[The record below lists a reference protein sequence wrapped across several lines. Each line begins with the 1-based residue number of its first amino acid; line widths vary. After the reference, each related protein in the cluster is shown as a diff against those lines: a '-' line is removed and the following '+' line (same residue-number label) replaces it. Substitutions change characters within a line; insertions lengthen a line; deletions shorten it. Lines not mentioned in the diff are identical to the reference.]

1 MSFDLLA
8 LAILFFVWAVFGCLS
23 WLAVALRRRGR
34 GMLALLPPAMA
45 GGIGSA
51 LLVPAI
57 GLRDVPAVLL
67 SLLAALLGGLALTLA
82 GVYARRVGRKGP
94 TLPA

>member
-1 MSFDLLA
+1 MSFEVLA
-8 LAILFFVWAVFGCLS
+8 LAILFFVWAVFGGVS
-23 WLAVALRRRGR
+23 WLVVALRRRGR
-34 GMLALLPPAMA
+34 GMLALLPLAMA
-45 GGIGSA
+45 GGIGGG

-82 GVYARRVGRKGP
+82 GLYAGRVGRKGP
-94 TLPA
+94 TLQA